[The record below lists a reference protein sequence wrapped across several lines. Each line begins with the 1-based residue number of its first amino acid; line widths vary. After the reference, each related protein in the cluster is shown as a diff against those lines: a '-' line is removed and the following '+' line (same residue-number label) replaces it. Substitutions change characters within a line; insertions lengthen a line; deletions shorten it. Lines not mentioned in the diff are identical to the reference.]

1 MSPFSSQRASTQ
13 RASTR
18 RPFLVRALALL
29 AVAAVVCLAAA
40 PAGAGGEL
48 DEQRSPKVTVT
59 GTKLKASGDI
69 GTPDDPA
76 IGKVAPELTG
86 LSLAGKATTFG
97 DDGTPRI
104 LVFLSHSCPH
114 CQAEVPRI
122 VKLAKAGKL
131 DGVEIQTVATNTTKQ
146 LPNWPPSK
154 WLKREGWPYKP
165 VLADDD
171 QLRAFFAYGGEA
183 FPYFVFVGADG
194 KVAGRVSGEIEPAS
208 LATAAE
214 NLVAGQS
221 LFE

>member
-1 MSPFSSQRASTQ
+1 MSGTHGRQAL
-13 RASTR
+13 
-18 RPFLVRALALL
+18 LVRALALL
-29 AVAAVVCLAAA
+29 AVIAVVGLAAA
-40 PAGAGGEL
+40 PAGAGEL
-48 DEQRSPKVTVT
+48 NDERSPKITVT
-59 GTKLKASGDI
+59 GTKLKSSGDI

-76 IGKVAPELTG
+76 IGKVAPELSG
-86 LSLAGKATTFG
+86 LSLTGKKLTVG

-104 LVFLSHSCPH
+104 VLFLSHSCPH

-131 DGVEIQTVATNTTKQ
+131 DGVEIDTVATNTTKQ

-154 WLKREGWPYKP
+154 WLKREDWPYRP
-165 VLADDD
+165 VLADDAD
-171 QLRAFFAYGGEA
+171 LHAFFGYGGEA

-194 KVAGRVSGEIEPAS
+194 KVAGRVSGEIAPTS

-214 NLVAGQS
+214 NLAAGQS